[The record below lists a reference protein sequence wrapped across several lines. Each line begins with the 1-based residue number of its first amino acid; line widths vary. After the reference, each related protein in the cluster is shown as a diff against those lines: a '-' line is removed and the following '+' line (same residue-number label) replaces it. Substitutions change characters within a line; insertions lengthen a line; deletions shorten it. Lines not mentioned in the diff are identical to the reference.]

1 MQKLEIM
8 ITRKK
13 AMEAIKKMPEEF
25 SIDDLIDKL
34 LFINKIEIGLEQA
47 KKGETYSSEEA
58 KKMIREWSK

>member
-1 MQKLEIM
+1 M

-13 AMEAIKKMPEEF
+13 ALEAIKTMPEEF
-25 SIDDLIDKL
+25 TIDDLMDKL
-34 LFINKIEIGLEQA
+34 LLLNKIEIGVEQA